1 MPARP
6 DNLRRSKSCTQKRL
20 LTTGERPRGVYL
32 CGVIVCCV
40 TPPPPRRPRRRRE
53 ATLRSPGRRVNA
65 IPLTQSAAGRLLAEG
80 ENSNAAGP
88 YSITAY
94 RVEELQLPRSVK
106 PKVGGR
112 EVESDTAWRITL
124 TGDSFPV
131 RAMPPALFIDGVL
144 VGYGVETSDLTA
156 ITFVT
161 LDRSLLREG
170 ATLAFAYGNTRVG
183 RVELSE
189 KLKLN

>member
-1 MPARP
+1 MHTE
-6 DNLRRSKSCTQKRL
+6 K
-20 LTTGERPRGVYL
+20 
-32 CGVIVCCV
+32 IVNY
-40 TPPPPRRPRRRRE
+40 
-53 ATLRSPGRRVNA
+53 RVNA
-65 IPLTQSAAGRLLAEG
+65 PAAFIFAAMIVGCVTAAVAASAPQTRSNSSISREEGLVLSRLHKAPPGKLLAEG
-80 ENSNAAGP
+80 ENTNAVGP
-88 YSITAY
+88 DSITAY

-106 PKVGGR
+106 TKVGGR
-112 EVESDTAWRITL
+112 EVESDKAWRITL
-124 TGDSFPV
+124 TGGSFQV

-144 VGYGVETSDLTA
+144 VGYGVENSDLTA